1 MLKKRKEISNMIE
14 KIRDYFKKN
23 VTLAE
28 EFDNI
33 LVDFLGEDATSYSIE
48 PIPVE
53 PKLKSYSDGGSLN
66 QYVFQFGSREFYDNS
81 VAQNINNLGFYERF
95 QEEIETNNK
104 NGVLPDVKG
113 IRGKYWDKKMIS
125 AEKELIIKE
134 VEAYAKK
141 TKGNK

>member
-1 MLKKRKEISNMIE
+1 MIE
-14 KIRDYFKKN
+14 EIRNYFLKN
-23 VTLAE
+23 VSLAK

-33 LVDFLGEDATSYSIE
+33 LADFLGDEATSYTIE

-53 PKLKSYSDGGSLN
+53 PKLRPYRDGGSLN

-104 NGVLPDVKG
+104 NGVLPAIKG
-113 IRGKYWDKKMIS
+113 IQSIECLNNGTIQDVQNGTAKYVIQMRITY
-125 AEKELIIKE
+125 EKE
-134 VEAYAKK
+134 A
-141 TKGNK
+141 

>member
-1 MLKKRKEISNMIE
+1 MIE
-14 KIRDYFKKN
+14 KIRDYFKEN

-53 PKLKSYSDGGSLN
+53 PVLKPYADGGSLN

-104 NGVLPDVKG
+104 NGVLPEITGIQSIECLNNGTIQDVQNG
-113 IRGKYWDKKMIS
+113 TAKYVIQMRITY
-125 AEKELIIKE
+125 EKE
-134 VEAYAKK
+134 A
-141 TKGNK
+141 

>member
-1 MLKKRKEISNMIE
+1 MIE
-14 KIRDYFKKN
+14 KIRDYFKTK

-53 PKLKSYSDGGSLN
+53 QKIRPYRDGGSLN

-104 NGVLPDVKG
+104 NGVLPDIKG
-113 IRGKYWDKKMIS
+113 IQSIECLNNGTIQDVQNGTAKYVIQIRITY
-125 AEKELIIKE
+125 EKE
-134 VEAYAKK
+134 A
-141 TKGNK
+141 

>member
-1 MLKKRKEISNMIE
+1 MVD
-14 KIRDYFKKN
+14 KIREYFLEN
-23 VTLAE
+23 VTLAK

-33 LVDFLGEDATSYSIE
+33 LADFLDDDATSYSIE

-53 PKLKSYSDGGSLN
+53 PVLRPYRDGGSLN

-104 NGVLPDVKG
+104 NGVLPDIKG
-113 IRGKYWDKKMIS
+113 IQSIECLNNGAILDATTNTARYSIQMKITY
-125 AEKELIIKE
+125 EK
-134 VEAYAKK
+134 
-141 TKGNK
+141 

>member
-1 MLKKRKEISNMIE
+1 MIE
-14 KIRDYFKKN
+14 KIRDYFKNK

-53 PKLKSYSDGGSLN
+53 PKLKPYTDGGSLN

-81 VAQNINNLGFYERF
+81 VAQNIDNLGFYEKF
-95 QEEIETNNK
+95 QNEIETNNK
-104 NGVLPDVKG
+104 NGVLPDIAG
-113 IRGKYWDKKMIS
+113 IQSIECLNNGTIQDVQSGTAKYVIQMRITY
-125 AEKELIIKE
+125 EKE
-134 VEAYAKK
+134 A
-141 TKGNK
+141 

>member
-1 MLKKRKEISNMIE
+1 MIE

-33 LVDFLGEDATSYSIE
+33 LVDFLGDEATSYTIE

-53 PKLKSYSDGGSLN
+53 PKLRPYRDGGSLN

-104 NGVLPDVKG
+104 NGVLPDIKG
-113 IRGKYWDKKMIS
+113 IQSIECLNNGTIQDVQNGTAKYVIQMRITY
-125 AEKELIIKE
+125 EKE
-134 VEAYAKK
+134 A
-141 TKGNK
+141 